1 MGNDE
6 DDIRPDV
13 WIDDCVPEEKPDKP
27 DKKEKQKA
35 VNSFGTIGIYLKD
48 IRKSTLLTAAEEKAL
63 AKRIEEGDE
72 KARQRMIESNLRL
85 VVSIGKRYIH
95 MGLPFSDIIEEGNI
109 GLMKAVEKFQY
120 RKGFRFSTY
129 ASWWIRQAIER
140 AIINQSKLI
149 RLPVHAVEKLNNYL
163 STVEHLIN
171 DLQREPGEDEIAKK
185 MGISEEEVGEIR
197 QLINKTYSLDTPIS
211 GREEISLK
219 DIIKDDTQVS
229 PSVTT
234 ERIKCREE
242 IFQWLETLKDKER
255 RVIIFRF
262 GLDGGEP
269 MTLSEIAKVI
279 GLTRER
285 IRQIE
290 MAAIAKLR
298 MIIEEK
304 STPKEELM

>member
-1 MGNDE
+1 MKSGIWLE
-6 DDIRPDV
+6 QSS
-13 WIDDCVPEEKPDKP
+13 PEEKPA
-27 DKKEKQKA
+27 KKGKQKTDDSLGPI
-35 VNSFGTIGIYLKD
+35 NIYLRD
-48 IRKSTLLTAAEEKAL
+48 IRKGALLTAAEEKEL
-63 AKRIEEGDE
+63 AKRIEVGDE

-85 VVSIGKRYIH
+85 VVNIGKRYISS

-109 GLMKAVEKFQY
+109 GLMKAVEKFEY

-140 AIINQSKLI
+140 AIINQGKLI
-149 RLPVHAVEKLNNYL
+149 RLPVHAVEKLNNYM
-163 STVEHLIN
+163 STVERLIN
-171 DLQREPGEDEIAKK
+171 DLHREPRHDEIATK
-185 MGISEEEVGEIR
+185 MGISEQEACEIR
-197 QLINKTYSLDTPIS
+197 QLISKTYSLDTPIAGS
-211 GREEISLK
+211 EDIALK
-219 DIIKDDTQVS
+219 DILADNTQAS

-234 ERIKCREE
+234 ERIKIREE
-242 IFQWLETLKDKER
+242 VFQWLDTLKEKER

-290 MAAIAKLR
+290 MVAIAKLR
-298 MIIEEK
+298 SIIGEKSIQIEE
-304 STPKEELM
+304 LF

>member
-1 MGNDE
+1 MEGRE
-6 DDIRPDV
+6 EEISSGIWV
-13 WIDDCVPEEKPDKP
+13 EKIYSEEEPE
-27 DKKEKQKA
+27 KKEKKKSDA
-35 VNSFGTIGIYLKD
+35 SLGPISIYLRD
-48 IRKSTLLTAAEEKAL
+48 IRKSSLLTGAEEKEL
-63 AKRIEEGDE
+63 GKRIEAGDD

-85 VVSIGKRYIH
+85 VVNIGKRYIRK
-95 MGLPFSDIIEEGNI
+95 GLPFSDIIEEGNI
-109 GLMKAVEKFQY
+109 GLIKAVEKFQY

-129 ASWWIRQAIER
+129 ASWWIRQSIER

-171 DLQREPGEDEIAKK
+171 DLHREPRPDEIAKK
-185 MGISEEEVGEIR
+185 MDISEEEVSEIK
-197 QLINKTYSLDTPIS
+197 QLLNKTYSLDTPIAGS
-211 GREEISLK
+211 DDIALK
-219 DIIKDDTQVS
+219 DILEDRTQVS
-229 PSVTT
+229 PSMTT
-234 ERIKCREE
+234 ERIKMREE
-242 IFQWLETLKDKER
+242 VLRWLETLKEKER

-269 MTLSEIAKVI
+269 LTLSEIAKVI

-298 MIIEEK
+298 VIIGK
-304 STPKEELM
+304 KLSHPGKIL

>member
-1 MGNDE
+1 MEGE
-6 DDIRPDV
+6 EEEIKSDIWLDKY
-13 WIDDCVPEEKPDKP
+13 VPEEKPDK
-27 DKKEKQKA
+27 KEKHKLDG
-35 VNSFGTIGIYLKD
+35 SLGSIGIYLKD
-48 IRKSTLLTAAEEKAL
+48 IRKGTLLTADQEKAL
-63 AKRIEEGDE
+63 AKRIEAGDE

-85 VVSIGKRYIH
+85 VVSIGKRYIY

-163 STVEHLIN
+163 STVEQLMN
-171 DLQREPGEDEIAKK
+171 DLQREPRYGEIAKK
-185 MGISEEEVGEIR
+185 MGISEEEVCDIK
-197 QLINKTYSLDTPIS
+197 QLINKTYSLDTPIA
-211 GREEISLK
+211 GREEIALK
-219 DIIKDDTQVS
+219 DIIKDNTQVS

-234 ERIKCREE
+234 ERIKMREE
-242 IFQWLETLKDKER
+242 IFQWLETLKEKER
-255 RVIIFRF
+255 RVIILRF

-290 MAAIAKLR
+290 MAAISKLR
-298 MIIEEK
+298 TIIKKE
-304 STPKEELM
+304 STPPGEII